1 MTKTR
6 CFDPQ
11 LMTAGEY
18 RFFLEDDSRRY
29 LSFPAKLMKPPRAGM
44 EMAFRINQ
52 AGFNGVIIGKLTRQ
66 DKDGLWFGRLVDL
79 VEVSSAGKVGTVS

>member
-1 MTKTR
+1 MTKTP

-11 LMTAGEY
+11 LMTGGEY

-29 LSFPAKLMKPPRAGM
+29 LSFPAKLMKPPKAGM

-52 AGFNGVIIGKLTRQ
+52 AGFNGVIIGTLTKE
-66 DKDGLWFGRLVDL
+66 DENGFWFGRLVDL
-79 VEVSSAGKVGTVS
+79 VELSSAEKVGTVS